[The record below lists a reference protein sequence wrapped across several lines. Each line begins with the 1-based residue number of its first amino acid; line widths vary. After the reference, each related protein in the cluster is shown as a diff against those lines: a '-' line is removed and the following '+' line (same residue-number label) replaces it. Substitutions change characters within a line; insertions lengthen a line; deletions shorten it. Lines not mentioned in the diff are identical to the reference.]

1 MTIEQPTAA
10 AAKRFESLDALR
22 GICALLVATY
32 HISANGFLATNA
44 LVRNAYLF
52 VDYFFVLSGFV
63 IAFSY
68 GDRLL
73 SHDISLSRFIGLR
86 LGRIYPLHLAILAM
100 FLVMELALLLPL
112 APITSLVNRQPFA
125 GAHSLPALVASLLLL
140 HAFGVTG
147 GLVWNTPSWSIAAEV
162 WCYALFGAMLVAAP
176 KRPALIAAGL
186 SFIALAW
193 LVAWRGSIEVA
204 SDFGFVRCVY
214 GFGLGL
220 VTYQLFRRRRP
231 QTGTLVEL
239 GIVAAI
245 VVFVSLARGPWTFA
259 APPLFAVSI
268 YLLAAG
274 EGLISTILRRPAFQ
288 FLGMVSYSIYM
299 IHYFVEQRL
308 IDVLRLAAPWLTAR
322 KAQGFV
328 ISTSPWIADSLTL
341 AALGLV
347 VAVSFFTHRTIE
359 RPGQRIVRERLAGT
373 TPSRAAAAE

>member
-32 HISANGFLATNA
+32 HIPANGLLATNS

-73 SHDISLSRFIGLR
+73 SHDISFVRFMGLR
-86 LGRIYPLHLAILAM
+86 LGRIYPLHLAILAV
-100 FLVMELALLLPL
+100 FVLMELALFLPV
-112 APITSLVNRQPFA
+112 APITTLVNRQPFT
-125 GAHSLPALVASLLLL
+125 GAHSLPALVDSLLLL
-140 HAFGVTG
+140 HAFGLTG

-162 WCYALFGAMLVAAP
+162 WCYALFGAMLIAAP
-176 KRPALIAAGL
+176 KRPALVAAGL
-186 SFIALAW
+186 GFIALAW
-193 LVAWRGSIEVA
+193 LVVWRGSIEVA
-204 SDFGFVRCVY
+204 SDLGFVRCVY
-214 GFGLGL
+214 GFGLGF
-220 VTYQLFRRRRP
+220 VTYQLFRRGRP
-231 QTGTLVEL
+231 QSGTLTEF

-245 VVFVSLARGPWTFA
+245 IIFVSLARGRWTFA
-259 APPLFAVSI
+259 APPMFAVSI

-274 EGLISTILRRPAFQ
+274 EGVVSTTLRRPAFQ

-322 KAQGFV
+322 TPEGLL
-328 ISTSPWIADSLTL
+328 ISTSPVLADLLTL

-347 VAVSFFTHRTIE
+347 VVLSFITYRLIE
-359 RPGQRIVRERLAGT
+359 QPGQRIVRELLAART
-373 TPSRAAAAE
+373 AKHTAAAQ